1 MPRATRLA
9 PAPQGSNAGSM
20 AGILILMVAL
30 TAMVVL
36 FIMTNKRVVSDGT
49 PAPAPEP
56 VDPFAHMD
64 YSEDDAEAT
73 DWDEAGE
80 LSAAEV
86 DAILASTEFQDEL
99 SNWDRAR
106 QLQGEAK
113 DLMAAFQGE
122 REAGDAGWR
131 DKARDAKTKYEEALQ
146 RGEVYRDSLAGA
158 IGEEDYQVRRLDK
171 LLQAWRRD
179 LMGLRKTVK

>member
-80 LSAAEV
+80 LSAV
-86 DAILASTEFQDEL
+86 REFNADR
-99 SNWDRAR
+99 WDTVYDFPAVTR
-106 QLQGEAK
+106 
-113 DLMAAFQGE
+113 
-122 REAGDAGWR
+122 GDVVAWR
-131 DKARDAKTKYEEALQ
+131 T
-146 RGEVYRDSLAGA
+146 RGETSPAPAAPRTRAQG
-158 IGEEDYQVRRLDK
+158 K
-171 LLQAWRRD
+171 
-179 LMGLRKTVK
+179 